1 MSTLVSIQTLHQPD
15 KINSTD
21 NHPAIHSMKPHLI
34 DPLAGITHEC
44 YALINKPS
52 LTRKR
57 FPEGVVTIVGSE
69 EEARAGANPAEH
81 IVPAIVIGPSR
92 SSEGFNLFYLIRWLN
107 DD

>member
-1 MSTLVSIQTLHQPD
+1 
-15 KINSTD
+15 
-21 NHPAIHSMKPHLI
+21 MKPHLI

-44 YALINKPS
+44 YALITKPS

-57 FPEGVVTIVGSE
+57 FPEGVVTVVGSE
-69 EEARAGANPAEH
+69 EEARAGANSAEN